1 MFCFLFFILGGEF
14 LGSYNKRVVISGNQI
29 EVYRYEND
37 VIYGYKDKKKSSRG
51 RQAIASDEDKEKNRE
66 KVFKRARTELRR
78 LINSNV
84 EDDSKFLT
92 LTFKDNVI
100 DLDYANNEF
109 KKFIKR
115 LNYHFNIKVK
125 YSCVIEF
132 QKRGAIHY
140 HVILYN
146 LSGRVD
152 LHKLSDVW
160 GHGFIKLNKIKG
172 VDNVGAYI
180 CKYMTK
186 TDDKRLEGRKMYFNS
201 RSLNK
206 PIEIKEPELVRAVES
221 SLQNQVPKYE
231 NSFSNEYNSISYSQ
245 YIINSVVECQGGNFL
260 SPRISDSQRFRVNG
274 GLSKL

>member
-1 MFCFLFFILGGEF
+1 MA
-14 LGSYNKRVVISGNQI
+14 SYNKRVIIAGNQI
-29 EVYRYEND
+29 EIYKYEND
-37 VIYGYKDKKKSSRG
+37 IIYGFKDKKKKSKG
-51 RQAIASDEDKEKNRE
+51 RQSVASEEDKEVNRE

-84 EDDSKFLT
+84 EEDSKFLT
-92 LTFKDNVI
+92 LTFKDNVT
-100 DLDYANNEF
+100 DLDFANNEF

-146 LSGRVD
+146 LRGKID
-152 LHKLSDVW
+152 LHKLSSIW
-160 GHGFIKLNKIKG
+160 SNGFIKLNKIKG

-201 RSLNK
+201 RNLNK
-206 PIEIKEPELVRAVES
+206 PTEIKEPEVVSAVES
-221 SLQNQVPKYE
+221 SLQSQAPKYS
-231 NSFSNEYNSISYSQ
+231 NTFSNEYNTVSYSQ
-245 YIINSVVECQGGNFL
+245 YIINSVMKCQGET
-260 SPRISDSQRFRVNG
+260 SQA
-274 GLSKL
+274 LE

>member
-1 MFCFLFFILGGEF
+1 M
-14 LGSYNKRVVISGNQI
+14 GSYNKRVIISGHQI
-29 EVYRYEND
+29 EVYSYSND
-37 VIYGYKDKKKSSRG
+37 VIYGYKDKKKEVKG
-51 RQAIASDEDKEKNRE
+51 RKSVASEEDKEINRD
-66 KVFKRARTELRR
+66 KVFKRARTDLRR
-78 LINSNV
+78 IINSNV
-84 EDDSKFLT
+84 EEDSKFLT
-92 LTFKDNVI
+92 LTFKDNVQ

-115 LNYHFNIKVK
+115 LNYNFNIKVK

-146 LSGRVD
+146 LKGKVD
-152 LHKLSDVW
+152 LHKLSSIWDN
-160 GHGFIKLNKIKG
+160 GFIKLNKIKG

-201 RSLNK
+201 RNLSK
-206 PIEIKEPELVRAVES
+206 PIEIKEPGLVSAVES

-231 NSFSNEYNSISYSQ
+231 NSFSNDYNNINYKQ
-245 YIINSVVECQGGNFL
+245 YIT
-260 SPRISDSQRFRVNG
+260 
-274 GLSKL
+274 

>member
-1 MFCFLFFILGGEF
+1 M
-14 LGSYNKRVVISGNQI
+14 GSYNKRVVISGNQI
-29 EVYRYEND
+29 EIYSYEKD
-37 VIYGYKDKKKSSRG
+37 IIYGYKDKKKKSQG
-51 RQAIASDEDKEKNRE
+51 RRSVANDEDKEINRE
-66 KVFKRARTELRR
+66 KVFRRARTELRR

-84 EDDSKFLT
+84 EEDSKFLT

-115 LNYHFNIKVK
+115 LNYHFKIKVK
-125 YSCVIEF
+125 YSCVVEF

-146 LSGRVD
+146 LRGKID
-152 LHKLSDVW
+152 LHNLSSIW

-186 TDDKRLEGRKMYFNS
+186 SEDNRLEGRKMYFNS
-201 RSLNK
+201 RNLNK
-206 PIEIKEPELVRAVES
+206 PTEIKEPEVVRSVES
-221 SLQNQVPKYE
+221 SLQNQAPKYS
-231 NSFSNEYNSISYSQ
+231 NTFSNEYNTVSYSQ
-245 YIINSVVECQGGNFL
+245 YIINSEVECQGET
-260 SPRISDSQRFRVNG
+260 SQA
-274 GLSKL
+274 LE

>member
-1 MFCFLFFILGGEF
+1 MS
-14 LGSYNKRVVISGNQI
+14 SYNKRIVISGNQI
-29 EVYRYEND
+29 EIYSYEKD
-37 VIYGYKDKKKSSRG
+37 IIYGYKDNRKELKGRKSV
-51 RQAIASDEDKEKNRE
+51 ASEEDKEINRD

-84 EDDSKFLT
+84 EKDSKFLT
-92 LTFKDNVI
+92 LTFKENVQ

-115 LNYHFNIKVK
+115 LNYNFKIKVK
-125 YSCVIEF
+125 YSCVVEF

-146 LSGRVD
+146 LNGKVD
-152 LHKLSDVW
+152 LVKLMDTW

-186 TDDKRLEGRKMYFNS
+186 SEDNRLEGRKMYFNS
-201 RSLNK
+201 RNLNK
-206 PIEIKEPELVRAVES
+206 PKEIKEPGIVSAVES
-221 SLQNQVPKYE
+221 SLQNQAPKYE
-231 NSFSNEYNSISYSQ
+231 NSFSNDYNNITYKQ
-245 YIINSVVECQGGNFL
+245 YIISEM
-260 SPRISDSQRFRVNG
+260 
-274 GLSKL
+274 

>member
-1 MFCFLFFILGGEF
+1 MA
-14 LGSYNKRVVISGNQI
+14 SYDKKVIISGNQI
-29 EVYRYEND
+29 EIYEYEEA
-37 VIYGYKDKKKSSRG
+37 VLYGYKDIKKGSKG
-51 RQAIASDEDKEKNRE
+51 RQAVANDEDKEINRE
-66 KVFKRARTELRR
+66 KVFKRARTNLRR

-92 LTFKDNVI
+92 LTFKDNI
-100 DLDYANNEF
+100 TDLDFANNEF

-115 LNYHFNIKVK
+115 LNYHFDIKVK

-140 HVILYN
+140 HCILYN
-146 LSGRVD
+146 LNGKVD
-152 LHKLSDVW
+152 LKKLNDIW

-201 RSLNK
+201 RNLNK
-206 PIEIKEPELVRAVES
+206 PTEIKDPEIVNALVG
-221 SLQNQVPKYE
+221 SLQNQSPKYE
-231 NSFSNEYNSISYSQ
+231 NSFSNEYNSINYKQ
-245 YIINSVVECQGGNFL
+245 YIIG
-260 SPRISDSQRFRVNG
+260 
-274 GLSKL
+274 